1 MPPALGVLGAVA
13 AALCY
18 GVASVLQAVAARRAP
33 IGGNLDPRLL
43 VRLARQL
50 PYLLGI
56 TLDLLGFL
64 ASVMALRTLP
74 LFFVQAVV
82 SSSVGVTALLAI
94 VVLHHRLGR
103 GQVIALAALGVGLL
117 LLAVSAQA
125 ESARPVSSASG
136 WSLLGG
142 VVVVFCLGAVAARS
156 RGPAAAPAL
165 AIAAGLAFAGVG
177 IAARALAIPPHL
189 WRLCYEPLGW
199 AVVAYGVLGMLLFA
213 AALQRGPVTTAS
225 ALTFAVE
232 TVVPAVV
239 GVVML
244 GDRPR
249 AGFAA
254 LAVVGFVTAI
264 VGTVA
269 LARHPAP
276 ISELEPD
283 RAA

>member
-1 MPPALGVLGAVA
+1 MPPALGILGAVA

-18 GVASVLQAVAARRAP
+18 GVASVLQSVAARRAP
-33 IGGNLDPRLL
+33 IGDYLDPRLL

-50 PYLLGI
+50 PYLIGI

-64 ASVMALRTLP
+64 ASVIALRTLP

-82 SSSVGVTALLAI
+82 SSSVGVTALLA
-94 VVLHHRLGR
+94 VAVLHHHLVRSEM
-103 GQVIALAALGVGLL
+103 IALAALGVGLL

-125 ESARPVSSASG
+125 ESASPVSTAGG
-136 WSLLGG
+136 WLLLSG
-142 VVVVFCLGAVAARS
+142 VVVVICLGAIAARS
-156 RGPAAAPAL
+156 HGPATAPTL
-165 AIAAGLAFAGVG
+165 AVAAGLAFAGVG
-177 IAARALAIPPHL
+177 IAARALAIPQPL
-189 WRLCYEPLGW
+189 WRLVYEPLGW
-199 AVVAYGVLGMLLFA
+199 AVVAYGALGMLLFA

-225 ALTFAVE
+225 AITFAVE

-249 AGFAA
+249 PDFGVLAIIGFAT
-254 LAVVGFVTAI
+254 AV

-269 LARHPAP
+269 LARHPASS
-276 ISELEPD
+276 SEIEPD
-283 RAA
+283 RAD